1 MSLQLSGTIHSIGK
15 PEQGIS
21 AKTGNP
27 WRKQIFVLKYKDGTM
42 DKLVELTCMG
52 DRVDTVASLRA
63 GQAVTCSF
71 NLESREYN
79 GKYYTNATCWKIE
92 TGQSQDQATQADS
105 DLPF

>member
-1 MSLQLSGTIHSIGK
+1 MSLQLSGTVQSIGETQSGTSQASGK
-15 PEQGIS
+15 E
-21 AKTGNP
+21 
-27 WRKQIFVLKYKDGTM
+27 WRKRSFVLKYKDGTM